1 MQSKR
6 KFAYSLHRAGS
17 IKSLVEIVP
26 DERTG
31 LYRVVW
37 PDIGLS
43 PPANLSRCKDAAIE
57 WAEHQAVKIR
67 DRKRSGAR
75 ILKSLNNFW
84 WSQSPVREN
93 GAADLRNDYSC
104 AEKCQGPFYGPQV
117 AA

>member
-17 IKSLVEIVP
+17 ITSLVEIVP

-31 LYRVVW
+31 LYRVAW

-43 PPANLSRCKDAAIE
+43 TLANLSRCKDAAIE
-57 WAEHQAVKIR
+57 WAEHHAIKAR

-75 ILKSLNNFW
+75 ILKSLNNFS

-93 GAADLRNDYSC
+93 GAADLRNDSR
-104 AEKCQGPFYGPQV
+104 AEKRQGPFYTAEV